1 MLLILLLIA
10 TNIAVLPATRGN
22 TPSIISAGVKMNVE
36 PIPKPEF
43 KNPDVKPISER
54 TKTALRVILIS
65 P

>member
-1 MLLILLLIA
+1 MLLLIA

-22 TPSIISAGVKMNVE
+22 IPSIISAGVKINVE

-43 KNPDVKPISER
+43 RKPEVKPIKER
-54 TKTALRVILIS
+54 TIMALRVITIS